1 MNSNHS
7 KQISE
12 YLEKIQ
18 ICKKQRKRIYYTCL
32 LFNYLNTHFH
42 DIFRL
47 YYIRFKRRETLC
59 LFLKSC
65 YQKCLQ
71 LKREFLFQN
80 QKEKS
85 NTDLDNLIIELELFQ
100 NKYKHYHQNIQ
111 LNLQSKFCRDVTIE
125 ILQFL

>member
-18 ICKKQRKRIYYTCL
+18 ICIKQKKQIYYTCL

-42 DIFRL
+42 DIFNL
-47 YYIRFKRRETLC
+47 YHIRFKRRETLC

-71 LKREFLFQN
+71 LKRVFQN
-80 QKEKS
+80 QKEKF
-85 NTDLDNLIIELELFQ
+85 NTDLDNLIIELELFE
-100 NKYKHYHQNIQ
+100 NKYKHYYNKVQ
-111 LNLQSKFCRDVTIE
+111 LHLEYKFSHDITLE